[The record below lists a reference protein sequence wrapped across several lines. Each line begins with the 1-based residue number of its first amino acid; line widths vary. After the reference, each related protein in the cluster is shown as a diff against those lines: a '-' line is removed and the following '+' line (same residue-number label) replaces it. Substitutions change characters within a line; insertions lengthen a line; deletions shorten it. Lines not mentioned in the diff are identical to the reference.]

1 MALEDQSWVEGVWK
15 MLAIKDAIA
24 SIALSHERDC
34 TCRTCLAAR
43 GDMDAF
49 ANIVYE
55 LDTRSEGNQ

>member
-1 MALEDQSWVEGVWK
+1 MALEDPHWIEGMWK

-24 SIALSHERDC
+24 SVALSHERNC

-49 ANIVYE
+49 ANIVCE
-55 LDTRSEGNQ
+55 LDTRPEGNE